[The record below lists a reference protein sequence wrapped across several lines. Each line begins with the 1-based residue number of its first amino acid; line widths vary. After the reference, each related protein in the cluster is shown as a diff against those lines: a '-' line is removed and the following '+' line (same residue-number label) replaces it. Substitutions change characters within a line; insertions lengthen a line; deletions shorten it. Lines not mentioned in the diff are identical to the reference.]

1 MFQLKSIRLSDTK
14 SDGAYCGKW
23 ETRSQMLPQP
33 ATADVSHF
41 TTASHRRC
49 PWLTLAKMKAVGKSD
64 VRALAAVWPTSL
76 QVGVTPVY
84 HGGAPF
90 GWVIAWSSAF
100 TGCSFMRNS
109 LSPLSLYDTDFGH
122 MWIYASK
129 KTEVISVVRIY
140 EKNGKFF
147 LSGYLLN
154 TWIVK

>member
-84 HGGAPF
+84 HGAPF
-90 GWVIAWSSAF
+90 GWVIAWVPP
-100 TGCSFMRNS
+100 S
-109 LSPLSLYDTDFGH
+109 LDAASWGTASLSLYDTDFGH